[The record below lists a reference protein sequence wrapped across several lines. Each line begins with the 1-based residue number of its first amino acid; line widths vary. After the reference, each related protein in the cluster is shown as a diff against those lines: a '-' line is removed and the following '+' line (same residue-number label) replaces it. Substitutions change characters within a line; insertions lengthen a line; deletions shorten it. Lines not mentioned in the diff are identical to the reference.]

1 MAVQISPHWDGIG
14 RNGTPVSSGSLGEVG
29 HEIRIVWDCRARVLY
44 ATGTGGAMTEEPSF
58 TIGIEEEYFLVD
70 RETRDLAP
78 DMPDGLLAA
87 CEEITEG
94 TVSPEFIRS
103 QIEVGTPVGTSV
115 KEVRAHL
122 AQLRR
127 DVSSVVSE
135 YDMAIISAS
144 THPFAAWDEQLH
156 TDKVRY
162 NMLAEALQGVVRRL
176 LICGMHVHVGIEN
189 EDVRIDLMNQVLYFL
204 PHLLALSGSSP
215 FWHGDDTGLKS
226 YRTSVFRTL
235 PRTGMPDEFLDWSHY
250 QRHAQ
255 VLIESGVIEDETKL
269 WWDIRPSA
277 RYPTLEM
284 RSTDIATRLD
294 DGITLAALY
303 VSLLSMLYRLRQDN
317 QRWRVYSRMLLKE
330 NIWRAQRYGISE
342 SLIDFG
348 TGRLVPF
355 PELMDEILELIA
367 EDAQRLDCVEEVSN
381 VKDILQRGTS
391 ADRQREIY
399 EAAIVAGA
407 DEHEALVTVV
417 DFLIDETVSD
427 L

>member
-1 MAVQISPHWDGIG
+1 MKEA
-14 RNGTPVSSGSLGEVG
+14 
-29 HEIRIVWDCRARVLY
+29 
-44 ATGTGGAMTEEPSF
+44 PSF
-58 TIGIEEEYFLVD
+58 TIGIEEEYFIVD
-70 RETRDLAP
+70 RETRDLVP

-87 CEEITEG
+87 CKEIAEG
-94 TVSPEFIRS
+94 IVSPEFIRS
-103 QIEVGTPVGTSV
+103 QIEVGTPVSSSV

-122 AQLRR
+122 AQLRL
-127 DVSSVVSE
+127 DISSVVSE
-135 YDMAIISAS
+135 YGMAIISAS

-156 TDKVRY
+156 TDKVQY

-176 LICGMHVHVGIEN
+176 LICGMHVHVGIED

-204 PHLLALSGSSP
+204 PHLLALSASSP

-226 YRTSVFRTL
+226 YRTAVFRTL
-235 PRTGMPDEFLDWSHY
+235 PRTGMPDEFLDWTHY
-250 QRHAQ
+250 QRHARI
-255 VLIESGVIEDETKL
+255 LIDSGVIEDETKL

-303 VSLLSMLYRLRQDN
+303 ISLLSMLYRLRQDN

-330 NIWRAQRYGISE
+330 NVWRAQRYGISE

-348 TGRLVPF
+348 SGRLVPF
-355 PELMDEILELIA
+355 PELIGEVVELIA
-367 EDAQRLDCVEEVSN
+367 EDARRLDCVEEVAN
-381 VKDILQRGTS
+381 VHEILRRGTS
-391 ADRQREIY
+391 ADRQRGIY
-399 EAAIVAGA
+399 EAAVVAGA

-417 DFLIDETVSD
+417 DFLIDETIAD